1 MLKLVV
7 IYLIENLEI
16 DIGKEYN
23 FVMLRLCV

>member
-23 FVMLRLCV
+23 FVMLRSCV

>member
-7 IYLIENLEI
+7 IYLIANLEI
-16 DIGKEYN
+16 DISKKYD